1 MKYAE
6 ISGLAESE
14 LQKKMKELR
23 SQMFEARMKNALGQ
37 LTNPMTIRSMR
48 RDVARMHTALR
59 TKATVGSKG

>member
-48 RDVARMHTALR
+48 RDVARMQTALR